1 MEFEFTCECG
11 EDIADFTRGRNS
23 KEVHTICECCGSRYV
38 VTVTKIL
45 YGAEAP

>member
-11 EDIADFTRGRNS
+11 EEIADFTRGGKS
-23 KEVHTICECCGSRYV
+23 KDVHTLCECCGSRYV

-45 YGAEAP
+45 DGGNTP